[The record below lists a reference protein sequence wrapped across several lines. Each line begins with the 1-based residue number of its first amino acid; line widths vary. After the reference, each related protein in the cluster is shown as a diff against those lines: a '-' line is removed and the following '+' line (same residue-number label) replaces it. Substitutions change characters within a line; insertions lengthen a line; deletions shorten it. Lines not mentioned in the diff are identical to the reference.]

1 MASIAPAWRRLFH
14 RSERGRRSRSLAASG
29 VRCEPLESRR
39 LLSGNDASSTVLGT
53 VVDDLG
59 DTYLVGSFRGTV
71 DFDPGAGVAN
81 LVSRGG
87 RDAFLLKLDA
97 AGGLLWARSFGSA
110 GDDAA
115 RGIALNPLGDDVLVV
130 GHFSGT
136 LVLDPDDPEAV
147 LPGAGRRDGFLA
159 SFDAEGNDVWAR
171 PFGGS
176 LMDGIHAV
184 AIDFRGTIY
193 VGGEFAGSVDFDLLN
208 GGTVLTSTGR
218 GSRTDGFVAA
228 YDLRGNCLWA
238 RSVGGGRDDSVFGVA
253 VGGNGM
259 VVAVGDFQNVV
270 DFDPGAGV
278 VRGQSR
284 GEEDGF
290 LLALDTAGDYL
301 WSLTFGDRGEDAARA
316 VACDV
321 AGNVFVGGEFEKT
334 VDFDPSSGRTALRS
348 VGETDG
354 FVAQYSAA
362 GSLVWARGLGSP
374 KEDGIFAV
382 ALDPSGGV
390 VAGGRRAEAVSETT
404 WSRGRPQTRIRWRDA
419 GFAVKLDDAGRTVW
433 SASFLAAAVGSGT
446 NHDHDHD
453 DDDDDDD
460 DDDREERRRH
470 CYASVRG
477 D

>member
-1 MASIAPAWRRLFH
+1 MARIATAWRQVFH
-14 RSERGRRSRSLAASG
+14 RSVCGRRSRFPAAAG

-87 RDAFLLKLDA
+87 SDAFLLKLDT

-115 RGIALNPLGDDVLVV
+115 RGIALNPLGHDVLVV

-136 LVLDPDDPEAV
+136 LVLDPADPGAV

-159 SFDAEGNDVWAR
+159 SFDSEGNDVWAR
-171 PFGGS
+171 QFGGS
-176 LMDGIHAV
+176 LMDGINAV
-184 AIDFRGTIY
+184 AVDFRGTIY

-228 YDLRGNCLWA
+228 YGLRGNCLWA
-238 RSVGGGRDDSVFGVA
+238 RNVGGGNDDSVFGVA

-259 VVAVGDFQNVV
+259 VVAVGDFQHVA
-270 DFDPGAGV
+270 DFDPGVGV
-278 VRGQSR
+278 VRSQSR
-284 GEEDGF
+284 GAEDGF
-290 LLALDTAGDYL
+290 VLALDTAGAYR
-301 WSLTFGDRGEDAARA
+301 WSFTFGDRGEDAARA

-334 VDFDPSSGRTALRS
+334 VDFDPSSGRTAVRS
-348 VGETDG
+348 AGETDG
-354 FVAQYSAA
+354 FVARYSAQ

-374 KEDGIFAV
+374 KDDGIFAV

-390 VAGGRRAEAVSETT
+390 VVGGRRAEAVSETT
-404 WSRGRPQTRIRWRDA
+404 VSSGRPQTRIRWRDA
-419 GFAVKLDDAGRTVW
+419 GFAAKLDEAGRTVW
-433 SASFLAAAVGSGT
+433 SASFLAAAVGSGA
-446 NHDHDHD
+446 DHD
-453 DDDDDDD
+453 DDDDDH
-460 DDDREERRRH
+460 DDDRDRENRRRQ
-470 CYASVRG
+470 CFASVRG
-477 D
+477 A

>member
-1 MASIAPAWRRLFH
+1 MASIATTWRQVFH
-14 RSERGRRSRSLAASG
+14 RSVSGRRSRSPAATG

-87 RDAFLLKLDA
+87 SDAFLLKLDA

-136 LVLDPDDPEAV
+136 LVLDPADPEAV

-159 SFDAEGNDVWAR
+159 SFDSDGNDVWAR

-176 LMDGIHAV
+176 LMDGINAV
-184 AIDFRGTIY
+184 AVDFRGTIY
-193 VGGEFAGSVDFDLLN
+193 VGGEFAGSVDFDLLD

-238 RSVGGGRDDSVFGVA
+238 RNVGGGKDDSVFGVA

-259 VVAVGDFQNVV
+259 VVAVGDFQHVA

-278 VRGQSR
+278 VRSQSR
-284 GEEDGF
+284 GGEDGF
-290 LLALDTAGDYL
+290 VLALDTAGGYR
-301 WSLTFGDRGEDAARA
+301 WSFTFGDRGEDAARA

-334 VDFDPSSGRTALRS
+334 VDFDPSSGRTAVRS
-348 VGETDG
+348 AGETDG
-354 FVAQYSAA
+354 FVARYSAQ

-374 KEDGIFAV
+374 KDDGIFAV

-390 VAGGRRAEAVSETT
+390 VVGGRRAEAVSETT
-404 WSRGRPQTRIRWRDA
+404 VSSGRPQTRIRWRDA
-419 GFAVKLDDAGRTVW
+419 GFAAKLDEAGRTVW
-433 SASFLAAAVGSGT
+433 SASFLAAAVGSGAD
-446 NHDHDHD
+446 HDDADDDHD
-453 DDDDDDD
+453 DDR
-460 DDDREERRRH
+460 DRENRRRQ
-470 CYASVRG
+470 CFASVRG
-477 D
+477 A